1 MTSSCVFLEIC
12 VSALSNQR
20 QAVAVLVQWLKDIRA
35 MISVVFF
42 FVVFCFPV
50 SLSLSPWTAR
60 SLQWLLSLH
69 SVSGRRTGAMGE
81 GRRQRHLYCENEMF
95 AAAPSRGRL
104 VPRPTPAR
112 ESEITRLFYL
122 RRGSG

>member
-12 VSALSNQR
+12 VSGLSNQR

-35 MISVVFF
+35 MISVFF
-42 FVVFCFPV
+42 FLFFSP